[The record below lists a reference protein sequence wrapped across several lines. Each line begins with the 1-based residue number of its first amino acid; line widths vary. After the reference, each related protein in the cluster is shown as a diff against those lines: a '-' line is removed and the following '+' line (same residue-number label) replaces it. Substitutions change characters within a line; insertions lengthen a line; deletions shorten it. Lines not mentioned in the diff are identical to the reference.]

1 MLSRIVTINKNKK
14 INIIINFNQVIG
26 EKREK
31 NDPHW
36 LQFPDHL
43 CRILRIAGSGWDK
56 TNTLPNLS
64 ISISKKTRQKVG
76 MKYFKDSMAF
86 IEYRKDMNDVKKSIE
101 DYNPG
106 RKRTVLIVFDDMMT
120 GMVTIKVLM

>member
-43 CRILRIAGSGWDK
+43 YRILRIAGSGWDK

-120 GMVTIKVLM
+120 DMVTIKVLM

>member
-43 CRILRIAGSGWDK
+43 CRILRIAGSG
-56 TNTLPNLS
+56 
-64 ISISKKTRQKVG
+64 
-76 MKYFKDSMAF
+76 
-86 IEYRKDMNDVKKSIE
+86 
-101 DYNPG
+101 
-106 RKRTVLIVFDDMMT
+106 
-120 GMVTIKVLM
+120 